1 MTIAGANARQHTQP
15 RSTDE
20 LIERDGRLVDVAG
33 ALVDELHSALAAGDA
48 ALRDVEAGPACS
60 VSLRDALVLAWVRG
74 RAVVVQLEDD
84 PRPAAPVPPVD
95 PAVVY

>member
-1 MTIAGANARQHTQP
+1 MSPARSSTSCTP
-15 RSTDE
+15 RSP
-20 LIERDGRLVDVAG
+20 RAN
-33 ALVDELHSALAAGDA
+33 A